1 MSKTHILLM
10 ILAFVTL
17 TFGSFIWFI
26 ITWDAGKEKSIGF
39 ALPTET
45 VLEGAAV

>member
-1 MSKTHILLM
+1 MTNRQVLLL

-26 ITWDAGKEKSIGF
+26 ATWNADAQPQLSLLSPFVQEVF
-39 ALPTET
+39 
-45 VLEGAAV
+45 V